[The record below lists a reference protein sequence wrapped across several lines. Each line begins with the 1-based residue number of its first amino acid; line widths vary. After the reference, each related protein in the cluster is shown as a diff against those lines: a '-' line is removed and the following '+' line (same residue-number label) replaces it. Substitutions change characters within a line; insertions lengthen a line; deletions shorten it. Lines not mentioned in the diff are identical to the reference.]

1 MNLEEKTLS
10 SEYKYKGR
18 IISLRVDRAKL
29 PDGRVSGRE
38 VVEHNG
44 GVCVAAVTENDE
56 IYMVKQFRY
65 PYMEVIYEIPAGKR
79 DGDEDPLECG
89 IRELREETGMTA
101 DEIVSLGRLYP
112 SPGYCGEIIW
122 MYAAKGLHKGNTDL
136 DDGEF
141 LESEKIPLEKA
152 VEMIMSGEIK
162 DAKTQAAVLK
172 LCELKRRGEF

>member
-1 MNLEEKTLS
+1 
-10 SEYKYKGR
+10 
-18 IISLRVDRAKL
+18 
-29 PDGRVSGRE
+29 
-38 VVEHNG
+38 
-44 GVCVAAVTENDE
+44 
-56 IYMVKQFRY
+56 
-65 PYMEVIYEIPAGKR
+65 
-79 DGDEDPLECG
+79 
-89 IRELREETGMTA
+89 MTA